1 MYLFL
6 INIHLKNYFFLFFSP
21 VRKRKHR
28 SSKHQ
33 HHQSGNVK
41 RQKQEQSQYWTAE
54 KKRTVGVVEP
64 RVVVRIPK
72 KHLSEDS
79 TVLVFLNFLFH
90 FDVKAVFS
98 NVKDWQKYQT
108 TYFTLYLLCLFSTF
122 LCFENTIIIFF
133 ILYLESLNLP
143 KTKINT

>member
-6 INIHLKNYFFLFFSP
+6 MNIQLKNYFFLFFSP

-64 RVVVRIPK
+64 RVRPCCPDPVRIPK

-79 TVLVFLNFLFH
+79 TVLVFFLNFCSISMWRQCFQMW
-90 FDVKAVFS
+90 KAGKNTRPHTLHCTCYVYSQHSYVLRILLLYFS
-98 NVKDWQKYQT
+98 FY
-108 TYFTLYLLCLFSTF
+108 
-122 LCFENTIIIFF
+122 I
-133 ILYLESLNLP
+133 
-143 KTKINT
+143 

>member
-6 INIHLKNYFFLFFSP
+6 MNIQLKNYFFLFFSP

-64 RVVVRIPK
+64 RVRPCCPDPVRIPK
-72 KHLSEDS
+72 KHLSEET
-79 TVLVFLNFLFH
+79 TVLVFFLIFAP
-90 FDVKAVFS
+90 FRCEGSVFKCERRAKIPDHIVFAMCYS
-98 NVKDWQKYQT
+98 QN
-108 TYFTLYLLCLFSTF
+108 
-122 LCFENTIIIFF
+122 
-133 ILYLESLNLP
+133 ILMF
-143 KTKINT
+143 

>member
-6 INIHLKNYFFLFFSP
+6 MNIQLKNYFFLFFSP

-64 RVVVRIPK
+64 RVRPCCPDPVRIPK

-79 TVLVFLNFLFH
+79 TVLVF
-90 FDVKAVFS
+90 FS
-98 NVKDWQKYQT
+98 
-108 TYFTLYLLCLFSTF
+108 
-122 LCFENTIIIFF
+122 
-133 ILYLESLNLP
+133 
-143 KTKINT
+143 

>member
-1 MYLFL
+1 MYVPGTYLDQFL
-6 INIHLKNYFFLFFSP
+6 INIQLKNYFMLFFSP

-79 TVLVFLNFLFH
+79 TVLVF
-90 FDVKAVFS
+90 S
-98 NVKDWQKYQT
+98 
-108 TYFTLYLLCLFSTF
+108 
-122 LCFENTIIIFF
+122 
-133 ILYLESLNLP
+133 
-143 KTKINT
+143 

>member
-1 MYLFL
+1 M
-6 INIHLKNYFFLFFSP
+6 
-21 VRKRKHR
+21 RKRKHR

-33 HHQSGNVK
+33 HHQSGNVKCENVKCGNVK

-79 TVLVFLNFLFH
+79 TVLVF
-90 FDVKAVFS
+90 S
-98 NVKDWQKYQT
+98 
-108 TYFTLYLLCLFSTF
+108 
-122 LCFENTIIIFF
+122 
-133 ILYLESLNLP
+133 
-143 KTKINT
+143 